1 MLRCSMLSMLRCS
14 MVAFFP
20 FFIRLFRWIVDIGNL
35 VVLHGYGLTLKAYLY
50 ISTTPLLFGNAEKT
64 AFLHNHNNPRFFVG
78 IGCYVDMHAWVKIY
92 YFRITQNRYGITKP
106 CLT

>member
-1 MLRCSMLSMLRCS
+1 

-50 ISTTPLLFGNAEKT
+50 ISTTPLLFGNAEKQHSFIT
-64 AFLHNHNNPRFFVG
+64 TITLDFL
-78 IGCYVDMHAWVKIY
+78 WE
-92 YFRITQNRYGITKP
+92 
-106 CLT
+106 